1 MSWSQGQLFYERF
14 RLERLLGRGGFSEVW
29 KVNDEKARAIAAIK
43 IFIKQ
48 DEEGVELCRQEYQ
61 KAHNL
66 NHPNIL
72 RPTYFDVYKG
82 APFLVMPY
90 CSQGTLADK
99 TGTLSPEQVLQL
111 FREIASAL
119 NYIHTRTNSISHN
132 DIKPDNILID
142 EEGHFLLTDFGI
154 SQRFQQKLTQT
165 VNTAQ
170 REAEVVKSG
179 ITALAY
185 RAPELFNYKDRT
197 QKPASN
203 PTDIW
208 ALGTL
213 LFQTCSGQLPFHGE
227 GGLAQLIGMSDG
239 TTAVSDLVLPL
250 PDFLLPHQKQLILS
264 CLELETWKRPSAKAI
279 LETLDQAISPQA
291 ASKTPRAGAVLSSTE
306 QTFLDQYGV
315 YVLISI
321 ATLLVILAVWAIA
334 GGGKPSPET
343 SIAHLNDSTEQISSQ
358 SPDSSV
364 LIYDV
369 PEDTFLFEEDDA
381 YWDNYEEDLDAT
393 GTYQTN
399 STASNSGN
407 ANTPKVKTK
416 TQDPEQKKPLP
427 APDQKD
433 TSKVPPKPDPIIAPH
448 ASSASPTPAKQPA
461 TPAKIKLSRAAADQ
475 FLNTQIMLTVVAR
488 SGINTLNGEEFVR
501 SPIQFTLKNQVTAGN
516 IIVIPSGSHVKGVIT
531 RASSGKFLA
540 PAQIQI
546 ELASITING
555 QPIAI
560 DRIEINK
567 KGRGGEKDIFIL
579 DGERFDI
586 TIQPSKSPAL
596 EKYIYDLVEY

>member
-66 NHPNIL
+66 NHPSIL

-99 TGTLSPEQVLQL
+99 AGTLSPDQVLQL
-111 FREIASAL
+111 LREIASAL

-142 EEGHFLLTDFGI
+142 EEGRFLLTDFGI

-185 RAPELFNYKDRT
+185 RAPELFNYKGRT

-203 PTDIW
+203 ATDIW
-208 ALGTL
+208 AFGTL
-213 LFQTCSGQLPFHGE
+213 LFQTCTGQLPFHGE

-239 TTAVSDLVLPL
+239 ATAVSDLVVPL
-250 PDFLLPHQKQLILS
+250 PDFLLPHQKQLILN

-291 ASKTPRAGAVLSSTE
+291 ASTHPSVVAVLPSLE
-306 QTFLDQYGV
+306 RTFLDQYGIH
-315 YVLISI
+315 VLISVV
-321 ATLLVILAVWAIA
+321 TLLLALSVWAIA
-334 GGGKPSPET
+334 GGGSSSNEPS
-343 SIAHLNDSTEQISSQ
+343 IVNLNDSTKQVASQ
-358 SPDSSV
+358 STDSSGP
-364 LIYDV
+364 IFEV
-369 PEDTFLFEEDDA
+369 PEDTLLFEKGDD
-381 YWDNYEEDLDAT
+381 YWDNYEENPRVADT
-393 GTYQTN
+393 HQTN
-399 STASNSGN
+399 PARNSGK
-407 ANTPKVKTK
+407 APTPKVNTN
-416 TQDPEQKKPLP
+416 TQAPKQKNTLSASDK
-427 APDQKD
+427 KD
-433 TSKVPPKPDPIIAPH
+433 TTTTLPKPIIAPPIST
-448 ASSASPTPAKQPA
+448 ASSPPSEQPA
-461 TPAKIKLSRAAADQ
+461 TPAQIKLSRAAADQ
-475 FLNTQIMLTVVAR
+475 MLNTQIMLTIVAR
-488 SGINTLNGEEFVR
+488 SGINTLNGEEFVHN
-501 SPIQFTLKNQVTAGN
+501 PIQFSLKNQITAEN
-516 IIVIPSGSHVKGVIT
+516 VIVIPSGSRIKGVVT

-546 ELASITING
+546 ELQSITING
-555 QPIAI
+555 QSIAI
-560 DRIEINK
+560 ERVEINK

-579 DGERFDI
+579 DGEQFDI

-596 EKYIYDLVEY
+596 EEYIYNLVEY